1 VHGARVTN
9 RTARETRERY
19 VGAAPIVAVL
29 LVLPLLATVAFMIV
43 EGWGFLDSLY
53 MSVITLTTVGFQEV
67 HPLSDGGRTI
77 VILYLILGLGVFLF
91 AVAQVGEI
99 VVGMQL
105 GGLRE
110 KRRMKAAIDKLRQH
124 VIVCG
129 YGRVGRRLCTH
140 LGQSDQGF
148 VVIDRH
154 AEAIAEAREDG
165 NLALVGDATDDS
177 QLEAAGLD
185 RARGLAAVLPSD
197 ADNLYV
203 VLSGRLLNPEVQ
215 ILARATDEKVAAK
228 LERAGANRVVSLYE
242 TSAMKMANLL
252 INPDL
257 EDFMQVFTSQGGKLT
272 LAEISVKED
281 APFCGKTLAET
292 DFNRRGILV
301 VGHQQPGKRIVL
313 PPRPNDRIDAGDT
326 LIAFGD
332 ASSISELLSVP

>member
-1 VHGARVTN
+1 MSTTTHTR
-9 RTARETRERY
+9 RQTRERY
-19 VGAAPIVAVL
+19 LGVARILAIL
-29 LVLPLLATVAFMIV
+29 LVLPLVATFAFMAS
-43 EGWGFLDSLY
+43 EEWSFLDSLY

-67 HPLSDGGRTI
+67 HPLSPAGRII
-77 VILYLILGLGVFLF
+77 VILYLIVGLGAFLF
-91 AVAQVGEI
+91 AAAQMGEL
-99 VVGMQL
+99 VVGGQL

-110 KRRMKAAIDKLRQH
+110 KRRMKAAIDKLKEH

-129 YGRVGRRLCTH
+129 YGRVGRRLCAQ
-140 LGQSDQGF
+140 LGASEQDF
-148 VVIDRH
+148 VVIDRDGQ
-154 AEAIAEAREDG
+154 AIAEAREEG
-165 NLALVGDATDDS
+165 LLAVSGDATDDS
-177 QLEAAGLD
+177 QLEGAGLE

-203 VLSGRLLNPEVQ
+203 VLSGRLLNPKVQ
-215 ILARATDEKVAAK
+215 ILARATDEKVAEK

-257 EDFMQVFTSQGGKLT
+257 EDFMQVFTSQGRKLT

-281 APFCGKTLAET
+281 APFCNKTLAET

-301 VGHQQPGKRIVL
+301 VGHQRPGKRIVL
-313 PPRPNDRIDAGDT
+313 PPRPNDRIETGDT

-332 ASSISELLSVP
+332 ASAISELFSVP